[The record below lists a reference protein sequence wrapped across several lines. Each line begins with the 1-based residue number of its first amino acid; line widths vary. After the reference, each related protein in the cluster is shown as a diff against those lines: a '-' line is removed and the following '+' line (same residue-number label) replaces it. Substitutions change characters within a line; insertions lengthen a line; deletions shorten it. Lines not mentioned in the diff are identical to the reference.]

1 MLEMNEGY
9 NPASADIDY
18 ALGGLYLTKGEKDK
32 AVAHYRAAVTKRP
45 QDTRS
50 KHKLDSLGV
59 AAASG

>member
-18 ALGGLYLTKGEKDK
+18 ALGGLYLTKGDKDK
-32 AVAHYRAAVTKRP
+32 AVAHYRAATTKRP